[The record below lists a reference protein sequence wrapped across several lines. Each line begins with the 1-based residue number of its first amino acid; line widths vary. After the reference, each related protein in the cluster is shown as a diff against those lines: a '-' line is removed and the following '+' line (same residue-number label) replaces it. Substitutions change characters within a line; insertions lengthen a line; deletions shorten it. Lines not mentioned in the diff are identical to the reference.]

1 MIEVASASP
10 AAADFHLE
18 IQSFHGNS
26 SAHKKRLAM
35 DSEFD
40 ASHFRRANGR
50 LADSHGDTRFGLRGE
65 HCVVGSYST
74 SGMSV
79 VSLGDF

>member
-18 IQSFHGNS
+18 IQSSHGNS

-50 LADSHGDTRFGLRGE
+50 LTDFHRDTRPGMCGSIVLE
-65 HCVVGSYST
+65 EVTLQVGRLWSH
-74 SGMSV
+74 
-79 VSLGDF
+79 